1 MKRSLVVLL
10 SVFVLAAAKPA
21 PRVITV
27 KVTAGDFQPSVVK
40 IAKGES
46 VRLKFIRIADP
57 SCGTHVA
64 IPSLKLKKE
73 LPLNQPVFV
82 DVKADKTGD
91 IGFTCGMGMME
102 GQIVV
107 Q

>member
-1 MKRSLVVLL
+1 MKKTLLVLL
-10 SVFVLAAAKPA
+10 SVVVLAAAKPA

-40 IAKGES
+40 VAKGES

-57 SCGTHVA
+57 SCGTSVA
-64 IPSLKLKKE
+64 IPSLKVKKE

-82 DVKADKTGD
+82 DVKADKNGE
-91 IGFTCGMGMME
+91 IAFTCGMGMME

-107 Q
+107 E